1 MTRQQ
6 IKKYLK
12 MLNDQLAGMGV
23 KGEICLYG
31 GAMMCIVFNARP
43 ATKDI
48 DAVFKPEQKIHLAA
62 LRIAKENDLPPDW
75 LNDGVKAYLSKKH
88 HKDKILFHWP
98 NLAVYHADAE
108 YLLAMKAISA
118 RHKQDIDDI
127 KLLLQELRL
136 KDAASVLEIIQ
147 KYYPKSM
154 IKPATKLLIEEFF
167 E

>member
-1 MTRQQ
+1 MTKQQ

-12 MLNDQLAGMGV
+12 MLNDQLAGMGI

-62 LRIAKENDLPPDW
+62 LRIAKENQLPPDW

-88 HKDKILFHWP
+88 HKDKILFNWP

-127 KLLLQELRL
+127 KFLLQELRL

-147 KYYPKSM
+147 KYYPKNM

-167 E
+167 K